1 MQAGVYEKAKQCVNY
16 VKNPEQKEKFKTMI
30 DEKMRKNFKSNND
43 IDQLVNSG
51 DVIGGLDMLVKQG
64 QYEQCLNIAQKNGI
78 DVLSR
83 YLFGLV
89 NKLSQTQDYES
100 GLK

>member
-1 MQAGVYEKAKQCVNY
+1 
-16 VKNPEQKEKFKTMI
+16 MI

-64 QYEQCLNIAQKNGI
+64 Q
-78 DVLSR
+78 
-83 YLFGLV
+83 
-89 NKLSQTQDYES
+89 
-100 GLK
+100 